1 MQINSCFWNDLSDLT
16 LLQGVVRA
24 RLPLLT
30 LLPSPALVA
39 LTHEV
44 VVKRFTPGGISEEV
58 CFIRVR
64 EHVTRAGV
72 LPEAAPVAAAQ
83 LEAAAAGVGPQRP
96 DEGTQDSADVV
107 SEKDALMLEGRRK
120 WEVYMQMTH
129 NDEWPRLG
137 TVHTLDLANVISP
150 HSTTPAA
157 PSAALSPSVCTR
169 SVCTHIRSLEWR
181 VCLYPLANIFFMNL
195 FA

>member
-1 MQINSCFWNDLSDLT
+1 M
-16 LLQGVVRA
+16 LQGAVRA

-58 CFIRVR
+58 CFIR

-129 NDEWPRLG
+129 TDE
-137 TVHTLDLANVISP
+137 
-150 HSTTPAA
+150 
-157 PSAALSPSVCTR
+157 
-169 SVCTHIRSLEWR
+169 
-181 VCLYPLANIFFMNL
+181 
-195 FA
+195 